1 MGALLVSLAAGTLHA
16 QVVVTLSTTYNS
28 LLANQTATL
37 TALVNGNPT
46 GTTTNVTWTLT
57 SNGQDVTAV
66 CPSSGSIATA
76 CLTLSNPTAT
86 NGVTTNVFK
95 APSVIS
101 SHQTITVTAKSVA
114 DPTQSAAVLIQLTPT
129 SITITVSAAASC
141 SSLVLTLSGTAQTCQ
156 FSAFVSGTSQTAVT
170 WSIGSATGS
179 ISASGLY
186 TSPASVSASTKITVT
201 ATLVS
206 DTTVTGSATLTLQ
219 PPPVI
224 SVSVSPT
231 TASLGALASQQFAA
245 TVANSTDQTVVWT
258 INPSLGSIDQTGLY
272 TAPASFTSGQ
282 AVTVTA
288 TSHADS
294 TKSGTAKVTLQI
306 PAAITVTVSPS
317 SVTLNASQTQLFTA
331 SVANTTDSTVTWS
344 LSPAGLGT
352 IDSNGLYTAPSTV
365 TTSQRVTV
373 TATSA
378 ADPSKIGTA
387 AVTLSV
393 LIDVGTGASTTTL
406 KTEFVEAFYRGSF
419 SSLVA
424 LPPQGQ
430 VASLGGGV
438 YGQKFY
444 DTAKDS
450 GVTYALTTASSTVNP
465 AADGSIFPVAQIYPA
480 IFAYYSTVGAATAGA
495 PTTDTQ
501 TCPYFDPNNSC
512 TYQYFDKNY
521 LLFAYA
527 NALSNG
533 VQNVYVSSTFYTA
546 WNGLG
551 GFGGGP
557 GLPTAASATLTASTG
572 TTATAQPFT
581 VGEIFSVTSGAN
593 KGQIY
598 GVVEPIFDLYM
609 ANGGASG
616 TLGLPVGSA
625 VTYSSGITQ
634 QSFEGGVLQ
643 YSSAGGGTV
652 LVPVGSVVIAGLA
665 TGGSFTLSQGQ
676 TMTLSASV
684 LDKLGNPLTGRY
696 ISWVSTSS
704 QVVSVTASGATA
716 TLTAVGGGTATVLAS
731 SGGITSAR
739 VTLVVTVPCCQVGD
753 GAPLAVETAFQT
765 ALSRNQIGVQLPVA
779 DSATRVGNGYVQ
791 TVQAT
796 ISGST
801 VAYLLTDADQ
811 ASAAHVV
818 TGALLAAYQSLGGPG
833 GTLGYPTSDASAGGT
848 QLFANGALGGNP
860 IHLVTGLVLTKWQA
874 LSYDTGVAGAPTG
887 DASPFSTIGG
897 NSGSSQAFAQGT
909 IYGATAGP
917 RAGQAYFVSGLILSA
932 YTAAGGVAGNM
943 GMPVG
948 DATLSGTLNSQ
959 SFEGGVITYS
969 AGDAAAKVTAAPKV
983 PSVAVAPATVSAGG
997 VVVFAIAGFPN
1008 NSTVRVSMTGRSD
1021 FLVTTAN
1028 GAYSWNMYIPLSS
1041 TAGTVAIHA
1050 ADTGGSSTA
1059 DGTLTVRSLEAGK
1072 VGLTK
1077 LEGDSQTGLPGAALP
1092 LPLVVALADSSGM
1105 PVIGETVVFQASSAG
1120 AQLSASSAV
1129 TDSTGQAQT
1138 YVRLPA
1144 STGVTLVTATLQ
1156 QTGSGTG
1163 AGVVTFGLIAAAS
1176 SLSGFPSLQ
1185 QSGSATLGHGTATIA
1200 QKGALL
1206 TAVASILQYH
1216 QNRGELP
1223 SPNGLAT
1230 PAALN
1235 GYLASLCSADSFGK
1249 SVCDG
1254 FLSNGASGEQI
1265 VNLWRAAQ
1273 FTGGVDVT
1281 VATAAAS
1288 SVADLVAQGEP
1299 VLLSLGLSNN
1309 GVAAGGHFVTAVGVA
1324 ADGSLVIEDPNPLFA
1339 RTSLNDYL
1347 NGFAAGGGNWRGTL
1361 LGAVR
1366 FAVRGPSATRFLA
1379 SALSQPAALM
1389 SKMALSVSSAAGVC
1403 GATLQMQD
1411 TVDSS
1416 GNAPAGG
1423 ALVSL
1428 LSVCDGAQAAYQI
1441 DVGTSGAYSAFA
1453 TDLASGGSVFDL
1465 SGNAAASY
1473 TLTRPVSVLVLSALV
1488 ANFAA
1493 NAVVNGA
1500 TFTSGLA
1507 PGGIAAIFGTGLSGA
1522 GTATTV
1528 DVDGTAAAILF
1539 ASAFQ
1544 VNVQIPPG
1552 TAPGVHTLRIK
1563 SAYGTA
1569 QQQIAISTVAPAI
1582 FLLNGLSEGAVLNQD
1597 NSINTALTPLP
1608 RGQVLQIYATGLGAT
1623 TKQGQYSVASTAVTA
1638 VVNGTELA
1646 TGFAGLAPGYVGLYQ
1661 VNVPIPATLPP
1672 GSGISLTLKQGGQ
1685 LSNAVTIALQ

>member
-1 MGALLVSLAAGTLHA
+1 V
-16 QVVVTLSTTYNS
+16 QF
-28 LLANQTATL
+28 TAT
-37 TALVNGNPT
+37 G
-46 GTTTNVTWTLT
+46 GT
-57 SNGQDVTAV
+57 
-66 CPSSGSIATA
+66 
-76 CLTLSNPTAT
+76 
-86 NGVTTNVFK
+86 
-95 APSVIS
+95 
-101 SHQTITVTAKSVA
+101 
-114 DPTQSAAVLIQLTPT
+114 
-129 SITITVSAAASC
+129 
-141 SSLVLTLSGTAQTCQ
+141 
-156 FSAFVSGTSQTAVT
+156 VT
-170 WSIGSATGS
+170 WSI
-179 ISASGLY
+179 
-186 TSPASVSASTKITVT
+186 SPS
-201 ATLVS
+201 
-206 DTTVTGSATLTLQ
+206 
-219 PPPVI
+219 
-224 SVSVSPT
+224 
-231 TASLGALASQQFAA
+231 TASADGGIDP
-245 TVANSTDQTVVWT
+245 NS
-258 INPSLGSIDQTGLY
+258 GLY
-272 TAPASFTSGQ
+272 TAPASITSSTT
-282 AVTVTA
+282 VTVTA
-288 TSHADS
+288 TSTADS
-294 TKSGTAKVTLQI
+294 SVTGTAKITLTAPLTI
-306 PAAITVTVSPS
+306 AVSVSPS
-317 SVTLNASQTQLFTA
+317 SATLTAGQTQQFAAT
-331 SVANTTDSTVTWS
+331 VTNTTNAAVTWS
-344 LSPAGLGT
+344 LNPAGVGS
-352 IDSNGLYTAPSTV
+352 IDSTGLYTAPSTV
-365 TTSQRVTV
+365 TSSQKVTV
-373 TATSA
+373 TATSV
-378 ADPSKIGTA
+378 ADPTKTGTA
-387 AVTLSV
+387 TVTLSV

-406 KTEFVEAFYRGSF
+406 QAEFVEAFYRGNF
-419 SSLVA
+419 SNLVA

-450 GVTYALTTASSTVNP
+450 GVTYALVTASSTVNP

-501 TCPYFDPNNSC
+501 NCPYFDPNNSC

-527 NALSNG
+527 NALSTG
-533 VQNVYVSSTFYTA
+533 VQNVYISSTFYTE
-546 WNGLG
+546 WTSLG
-551 GFGGGP
+551 GLAGGP
-557 GLPTAASATLTASTG
+557 GLPTAASATLTAFTG
-572 TTATAQPFT
+572 TTATAQTFN
-581 VGEIFSVTSGAN
+581 VGEIFSVTSGTN
-593 KGQIY
+593 KGQMY
-598 GVVEPIFDLYM
+598 GVIEPIFDLYM
-609 ANGGASG
+609 TNGGASG
-616 TLGLPVGSA
+616 KLGLPVGNA
-625 VTYSSGITQ
+625 VTYSSGLIQ

-643 YSSAGGGTV
+643 YQSGVGTV

-676 TMTLSASV
+676 TMTLSATV
-684 LDKLGNPLTGRY
+684 LDKSGIPLTGRY

-716 TLTAVGGGTATVLAS
+716 TLTAVGGGTATVTAS

-765 ALSRNQIGVQLPVA
+765 ALSRNQIAVQFPVA
-779 DSATRVGNGYVQ
+779 DAATRVGNGYVQ

-796 ISGST
+796 TSGST
-801 VAYLLTDADQ
+801 VAYLLTEADQ

-818 TGALLAAYQSLGGPG
+818 TGALLAAYQGLGGPA

-874 LSYDTGVAGAPTG
+874 LGYETGAAGAPTG

-909 IYGATAGP
+909 IYAATAGP

-932 YTAAGGVAGNM
+932 YTAAGGVAGNL

-948 DATLSGTLNSQ
+948 DATLSGALNSQ

-969 AGDAAAKVTAAPKV
+969 TGDAAAKVTAVPKV
-983 PSVAVAPATVSAGG
+983 PAVAVAPATVSAGG

-1028 GAYSWNMYIPLSS
+1028 GAYSWNMYIPLSA

-1072 VGLTK
+1072 VGLAK
-1077 LEGDSQTGLPGAALP
+1077 LEGDSQTGLPGATLP
-1092 LPLVVALADSSGM
+1092 LPLVVALTDSSGA
-1105 PVIGETVVFQASSAG
+1105 PVIGATVAFQASSAG
-1120 AQLSASSAV
+1120 AQLSASGAV

-1144 STGVTLVTATLQ
+1144 STGVTLVTASLL

-1163 AGVVTFGLIAAAS
+1163 ASVVTFGLIAAAS

-1185 QSGSATLGHGTATIA
+1185 QSGSAALGHGTATIA

-1254 FLSNGASGEQI
+1254 FLSSGATGEQI

-1324 ADGSLVIEDPNPLFA
+1324 ADGSLAIQDPNPLFA

-1347 NGFAAGGGNWRGTL
+1347 NGFAAGGGAWRGTL

-1379 SALSQPAALM
+1379 GALSQPAAPM
-1389 SKMALSVSSAAGVC
+1389 SKMVLNISSAAGVC
-1403 GATLQMQD
+1403 GATLQIED
-1411 TVDSS
+1411 TVDAS

-1428 LSVCDGAQAAYQI
+1428 LRVCDGAQAAYQI
-1441 DVGTSGAYSAFA
+1441 DVGTPGAYSAFV

-1473 TLTRPVSVLVLSALV
+1473 ALTRPASVLVLSALV

-1522 GTATTV
+1522 GAATTV

-1552 TAPGVHTLRIK
+1552 TAPGVHTLRIE

-1569 QQQIAISTVAPAI
+1569 QRQIAISTVAPAI
-1582 FLLNGLSEGAVLNQD
+1582 FLLNGSSEGAVLNQD

-1608 RGQVLQIYATGLGAT
+1608 RGQVLQVYATGLGAT
-1623 TKQGQYSVASTAVTA
+1623 TKQGQYSVTSTAVTA

>member
-1 MGALLVSLAAGTLHA
+1 
-16 QVVVTLSTTYNS
+16 
-28 LLANQTATL
+28 
-37 TALVNGNPT
+37 
-46 GTTTNVTWTLT
+46 
-57 SNGQDVTAV
+57 
-66 CPSSGSIATA
+66 
-76 CLTLSNPTAT
+76 
-86 NGVTTNVFK
+86 
-95 APSVIS
+95 
-101 SHQTITVTAKSVA
+101 
-114 DPTQSAAVLIQLTPT
+114 
-129 SITITVSAAASC
+129 
-141 SSLVLTLSGTAQTCQ
+141 
-156 FSAFVSGTSQTAVT
+156 
-170 WSIGSATGS
+170 
-179 ISASGLY
+179 
-186 TSPASVSASTKITVT
+186 
-201 ATLVS
+201 
-206 DTTVTGSATLTLQ
+206 
-219 PPPVI
+219 
-224 SVSVSPT
+224 
-231 TASLGALASQQFAA
+231 
-245 TVANSTDQTVVWT
+245 
-258 INPSLGSIDQTGLY
+258 
-272 TAPASFTSGQ
+272 
-282 AVTVTA
+282 
-288 TSHADS
+288 
-294 TKSGTAKVTLQI
+294 
-306 PAAITVTVSPS
+306 
-317 SVTLNASQTQLFTA
+317 
-331 SVANTTDSTVTWS
+331 
-344 LSPAGLGT
+344 
-352 IDSNGLYTAPSTV
+352 
-365 TTSQRVTV
+365 
-373 TATSA
+373 
-378 ADPSKIGTA
+378 
-387 AVTLSV
+387 LSV

-406 KTEFVEAFYRGSF
+406 QAEFVEAYYRGNF

-450 GVTYALTTASSTVNP
+450 GVTYALATASSTVNP

-501 TCPYFDPNNSC
+501 NCPYFDPNNSC

-533 VQNVYVSSTFYTA
+533 VQNVYISSTFYTE
-546 WNGLG
+546 WNSLG
-551 GFGGGP
+551 GLAGGP

-572 TTATAQPFT
+572 TTATAQTFT

-598 GVVEPIFDLYM
+598 GVIEPIFDLYM
-609 ANGGASG
+609 TNGGASG
-616 TLGLPVGSA
+616 KLGLPVGNA
-625 VTYSSGITQ
+625 VTYSSGLIQ

-643 YSSAGGGTV
+643 YQSGVGTV

-684 LDKLGNPLTGRY
+684 FDKSGIPLTGRY

-704 QVVSVTASGATA
+704 QVVSVTASGATT
-716 TLTAVGGGTATVLAS
+716 TLTAVGGGTATVTAS

-791 TVQAT
+791 TVEAT
-796 ISGST
+796 TSGST

-848 QLFANGALGGNP
+848 QLFANGALGGSP
-860 IHLVTGLVLTKWQA
+860 IHLVTGLVLTKWKS
-874 LSYDTGVAGAPTG
+874 LGYETGVAGAPTG
-887 DASPFSTIGG
+887 DAASFSTIGG

-909 IYGATAGP
+909 IYAAAAGP

-948 DATLSGTLNSQ
+948 DATLSGALNSQ

-969 AGDAAAKVTAAPKV
+969 TGDAAAKVTAAPKV
-983 PSVAVAPATVSAGG
+983 PAVVVAPTTVSVGG

-1092 LPLVVALADSSGM
+1092 LPLVVALADSSGA
-1105 PVIGETVVFQASSAG
+1105 PVIGETVTFQASSG
-1120 AQLSASSAV
+1120 AQLSAGSAV

-1144 STGVTLVTATLQ
+1144 STGVTLVTASA
-1156 QTGSGTG
+1156 SGTG
-1163 AGVVTFGLIAAAS
+1163 ASVVTFGLISAAS

-1185 QSGSATLGHGTATIA
+1185 QSGSAALGHGTATIA

-1235 GYLASLCSADSFGK
+1235 GYLTSLCSADSFGK

-1254 FLSNGASGEQI
+1254 FLSNGATGEQI

-1324 ADGSLVIEDPNPLFA
+1324 ADGSLIIQDPNPLFA

-1379 SALSQPAALM
+1379 GALSQPAALM
-1389 SKMALSVSSAAGVC
+1389 SKMALNISSAAGVC
-1403 GATLQMQD
+1403 GATLQLQD
-1411 TVDSS
+1411 TVDAS

-1453 TDLASGGSVFDL
+1453 TDLASGGSEFDL

-1473 TLTRPVSVLVLSALV
+1473 ALTRPVSVLVLSALV

-1522 GTATTV
+1522 SAATTV
-1528 DVDGTAAAILF
+1528 DVDGTVAAILF

-1544 VNVQIPPG
+1544 LNVQIPPG
-1552 TAPGVHTLRIK
+1552 TAPGVHTLRVK

-1582 FLLNGLSEGAVLNQD
+1582 FLLNGSSQGAVLNQD

-1623 TKQGQYSVASTAVTA
+1623 TKQGQYSVTSTAVTA

-1672 GSGISLTLKQGGQ
+1672 GSGIFLTLKQGGQ